1 MRFFILLL
9 ILVSCVSDP
18 SKQSRN
24 AYLLEEEDNTL
35 SEVIEDITIL
45 LDLYPINGEID
56 KEKLSYELQRPR
68 QFFSSGSNNE
78 IRLHKLGQIRWLY
91 VESLPSSVWPILIQY
106 IENEN
111 DLSIGISNPDEGV
124 IETEIFNRKDK
135 EVKYRFKVE
144 HGIRQASTEL
154 FFTELVKQ
162 ENDWAILDN
171 DNSEADDFLRKL
183 LDYFSSAT
191 VSQGTSLVALNLNQG
206 RKSEVI
212 NTDDGKSYIKLSIG
226 FARTWAALNRALKE
240 AAISVKDLNREEGY
254 VLINY
259 GLPEEEGI
267 LARLRKSEPKEY
279 KIIVRSSSEDLTQI
293 MLDSEEWNDEL
304 ESLLS
309 EINQSLS

>member
-1 MRFFILLL
+1 MRFFVLLL
-9 ILVSCVSDP
+9 ILASCVSDP

-91 VESLPSSVWPILIQY
+91 VESLPSSVWPILNQY

-111 DLSIGISNPDEGV
+111 DLSIRISDPDEGV
-124 IETEIFNRKDK
+124 IETETFNKKDK

-171 DNSEADDFLRKL
+171 DNSEADEFLRKL

-212 NTDDGKSYIKLSIG
+212 NTNDGKSYIKLSIG

-240 AAISVKDLNREEGY
+240 AAINVKDLNREEGY

>member
-1 MRFFILLL
+1 MKFFVLLL
-9 ILVSCVSDP
+9 ILASCVSDP

-56 KEKLSYELQRPR
+56 KEKLSYEIQRPR

-91 VESLPSSVWPILIQY
+91 VESLPSSVWPILNQY

-111 DLSIGISNPDEGV
+111 DLSIRISDPDEGV

-240 AAISVKDLNREEGY
+240 AAINVKDLNREEGY

>member
-1 MRFFILLL
+1 MRFFVLLL
-9 ILVSCVSDP
+9 ILASCVSDP

-45 LDLYPINGEID
+45 LDLYPINGEIN

-91 VESLPSSVWPILIQY
+91 VESLPSSVWPILNQY

-111 DLSIGISNPDEGV
+111 DLSIRISDPDEGV

-171 DNSEADDFLRKL
+171 DNSEADEFLRKL

-212 NTDDGKSYIKLSIG
+212 NTNDGKSYIKLSIG

-240 AAISVKDLNREEGY
+240 AAINVKDLNREEGY

>member
-1 MRFFILLL
+1 MRFFVLLL
-9 ILVSCVSDP
+9 ILASCVSDP

-91 VESLPSSVWPILIQY
+91 VESLPSSVWPILNQY

-111 DLSIGISNPDEGV
+111 DLSIRISDPDEGV

-135 EVKYRFKVE
+135 QVKYRFKVE

-171 DNSEADDFLRKL
+171 DNSEADEFLRKL

-212 NTDDGKSYIKLSIG
+212 NTNDGKSYIKLSIG

-240 AAISVKDLNREEGY
+240 AAINVKDLNREEGY

>member
-1 MRFFILLL
+1 MRFFVLLL
-9 ILVSCVSDP
+9 ILASCVSDP

-91 VESLPSSVWPILIQY
+91 VESLPSSVWPILNQY

-111 DLSIGISNPDEGV
+111 DLSIRISDPDEGV

-162 ENDWAILDN
+162 ENDWDILDN

-183 LDYFSSAT
+183 LDYFSSTT

-240 AAISVKDLNREEGY
+240 AAISIKDLNREEGY

-279 KIIVRSSSEDLTQI
+279 KIIVRSSSDDLTQI

>member
-1 MRFFILLL
+1 MRFFVLLL
-9 ILVSCVSDP
+9 ILASCVSDP

-91 VESLPSSVWPILIQY
+91 VESLPSSVWPILNQY

-111 DLSIGISNPDEGV
+111 DLSIRISDPDVGV

-171 DNSEADDFLRKL
+171 DNSGADEFLRKL

-212 NTDDGKSYIKLSIG
+212 NTNDGKSYIKLSIG

-240 AAISVKDLNREEGY
+240 AAINVKDLNREEGY

>member
-1 MRFFILLL
+1 MRFFVLLL
-9 ILVSCVSDP
+9 ILASCVSDP

-35 SEVIEDITIL
+35 SEVIEDITVL

-91 VESLPSSVWPILIQY
+91 VESLPSSVWPILNQY

-111 DLSIGISNPDEGV
+111 DLSIRISDPDEGV

-162 ENDWAILDN
+162 QNDWAILDN
-171 DNSEADDFLRKL
+171 DNSEADEFLRKL

-212 NTDDGKSYIKLSIG
+212 NTNDGKSYIKLSIG

-240 AAISVKDLNREEGY
+240 AAINVKDLNREEGY

>member
-1 MRFFILLL
+1 MRFFVLLL
-9 ILVSCVSDP
+9 ILASCVSDP

-24 AYLLEEEDNTL
+24 AYLLEEEDSTL

-91 VESLPSSVWPILIQY
+91 VESLPSSVWPILNQY

-111 DLSIGISNPDEGV
+111 DLSIRISDPDEGV

-171 DNSEADDFLRKL
+171 DNSEADEFLREL

-212 NTDDGKSYIKLSIG
+212 NTNDGKSYIKLSIG

-240 AAISVKDLNREEGY
+240 AAINVKDLNREEGY

>member
-1 MRFFILLL
+1 MRFFALLL
-9 ILVSCVSDP
+9 ILASCVSDP

-35 SEVIEDITIL
+35 SEVIEDITVL

-91 VESLPSSVWPILIQY
+91 VESLPSSVWPILNQY

-111 DLSIGISNPDEGV
+111 DLSIRISDPDEGV

-171 DNSEADDFLRKL
+171 DNSEADEFLRKL

-212 NTDDGKSYIKLSIG
+212 NTNDGKSYIKLSIG
-226 FARTWAALNRALKE
+226 FARTWAALHRALKE
-240 AAISVKDLNREEGY
+240 AAINVKDLNREEGY

>member
-56 KEKLSYELQRPR
+56 KENLSYELQRPR

-91 VESLPSSVWPILIQY
+91 VESLPSSVWPILNQY

-111 DLSIGISNPDEGV
+111 DLSIRISDPDEGV

-171 DNSEADDFLRKL
+171 DNSEADEFLRKL

-212 NTDDGKSYIKLSIG
+212 NTNDGKSYIKLSIG

-240 AAISVKDLNREEGY
+240 AAINVKDLNREEGY

>member
-1 MRFFILLL
+1 MRFFVLLL
-9 ILVSCVSDP
+9 ILASCVSDP

-24 AYLLEEEDNTL
+24 AYLYEEEDNTL

-56 KEKLSYELQRPR
+56 KENLSYELQRPR

-91 VESLPSSVWPILIQY
+91 VESLPSSVWPILNQY
-106 IENEN
+106 IENEK
-111 DLSIGISNPDEGV
+111 DLSVRIADPDEGV

-154 FFTELVKQ
+154 FFTELVRQ
-162 ENDWAILDN
+162 DDDWSILDN
-171 DNSEADDFLRKL
+171 DNSEADEFLRKL

-212 NTDDGKSYIKLSIG
+212 NTNDGKSYIKLSIG

-240 AAISVKDLNREEGY
+240 ASINVKDLNRKEGY

>member
-1 MRFFILLL
+1 MRFFVLLL
-9 ILVSCVSDP
+9 ILASCVSDP

-68 QFFSSGSNNE
+68 QFISSGSNNE

-91 VESLPSSVWPILIQY
+91 VESLPSSVWPILNQY

-111 DLSIGISNPDEGV
+111 DLSIRISDPDEGV

-171 DNSEADDFLRKL
+171 DNSVADEFLRKL

-212 NTDDGKSYIKLSIG
+212 NTNDGKSYIKLSIG

-293 MLDSEEWNDEL
+293 LLDSEEWNDEL

>member
-1 MRFFILLL
+1 MRFFVLLL
-9 ILVSCVSDP
+9 ILASCVSDP

-56 KEKLSYELQRPR
+56 KENLSYELQRPR

-91 VESLPSSVWPILIQY
+91 VESLPSSVWPILNQY
-106 IENEN
+106 IENEK
-111 DLSIGISNPDEGV
+111 DLSVRISDPDEGV

-154 FFTELVKQ
+154 FFTELVRQ
-162 ENDWAILDN
+162 DDDWSILDN
-171 DNSEADDFLRKL
+171 DNSEADEFLRKL

-212 NTDDGKSYIKLSIG
+212 NTNDGKSFIKLSIG

-240 AAISVKDLNREEGY
+240 ASINVKDLNRKEGY

>member
-56 KEKLSYELQRPR
+56 KENLSYELQRPR

-91 VESLPSSVWPILIQY
+91 VESLPSSVWPILNQY

-111 DLSIGISNPDEGV
+111 DLSIKISDPDEGV

-162 ENDWAILDN
+162 DNDWAILDN

-240 AAISVKDLNREEGY
+240 AAISIKDLNREEGY

>member
-1 MRFFILLL
+1 MRFFVLLL
-9 ILVSCVSDP
+9 ILASCVSDP

-91 VESLPSSVWPILIQY
+91 VESLPSSVWPILNQY
-106 IENEN
+106 IENVN
-111 DLSIGISNPDEGV
+111 DLSIRISDPDEGV
-124 IETEIFNRKDK
+124 IETEIFNRRDK

-171 DNSEADDFLRKL
+171 DNSQADEFLRKL

-212 NTDDGKSYIKLSIG
+212 NTNDGKSYIKLSIG

-240 AAISVKDLNREEGY
+240 AAINVKDLNREEGY

>member
-1 MRFFILLL
+1 MRFFVLLL
-9 ILVSCVSDP
+9 ILASCVSDP

-91 VESLPSSVWPILIQY
+91 VESLPSSVWPILNQY

-111 DLSIGISNPDEGV
+111 DLSIRISDPDEGV

-162 ENDWAILDN
+162 ENDWTILDN
-171 DNSEADDFLRKL
+171 DNSDADDFLRKL

-240 AAISVKDLNREEGY
+240 AAINVKDLNREEGY

-279 KIIVRSSSEDLTQI
+279 KIIVVSSSEDLTQI

>member
-1 MRFFILLL
+1 MRFFVLLL
-9 ILVSCVSDP
+9 ILASCVSDP

-91 VESLPSSVWPILIQY
+91 VESLPSSVWPILNQY

-111 DLSIGISNPDEGV
+111 DLSIRISDPDEGV

-171 DNSEADDFLRKL
+171 DNSEADEFLRKL

-212 NTDDGKSYIKLSIG
+212 NTNDGKSYIKLSIG

-240 AAISVKDLNREEGY
+240 AAINVKDLNREEGY

-293 MLDSEEWNDEL
+293 MLDSEDWNDEL

>member
-9 ILVSCVSDP
+9 ILFSCVSDP

-56 KEKLSYELQRPR
+56 KENLSYELQRPR

-91 VESLPSSVWPILIQY
+91 VESLPSSVWPILNQY

-111 DLSIGISNPDEGV
+111 DLSIKISDPDEGV

-240 AAISVKDLNREEGY
+240 AAINVKDLNREEGY

>member
-1 MRFFILLL
+1 MRFFVLLL
-9 ILVSCVSDP
+9 ILASCVSDP

-91 VESLPSSVWPILIQY
+91 VESLPSSVWPILNQY
-106 IENEN
+106 IENQN
-111 DLSIGISNPDEGV
+111 DLSIRISDPDEGV

-171 DNSEADDFLRKL
+171 DNSEADEFLRKL

-212 NTDDGKSYIKLSIG
+212 NTNDGKSYIKLSIG

-240 AAISVKDLNREEGY
+240 AAINVKDLNREEGY

>member
-1 MRFFILLL
+1 MRFFVLLL
-9 ILVSCVSDP
+9 ILASCVSDP

-91 VESLPSSVWPILIQY
+91 VESLPSSVWPILNQY

-111 DLSIGISNPDEGV
+111 DLSIRISDPDEGV

-171 DNSEADDFLRKL
+171 DNSEADEFLRKL

-212 NTDDGKSYIKLSIG
+212 NTNDGKSYIKLSIG

-240 AAISVKDLNREEGY
+240 AAINVKDLNREEGY

-259 GLPEEEGI
+259 GLPEEGGI

>member
-35 SEVIEDITIL
+35 SEVIEDISIL

-91 VESLPSSVWPILIQY
+91 VESLPSSVWPILNQY

-111 DLSIGISNPDEGV
+111 DLSIGISDPDEGV

>member
-91 VESLPSSVWPILIQY
+91 VESLPSSVWPILNQY

-111 DLSIGISNPDEGV
+111 DLSIGISDPDEGV

-154 FFTELVKQ
+154 FFTELVKK

-183 LDYFSSAT
+183 LEYFSSTT

-240 AAISVKDLNREEGY
+240 AAISIKDLNREEGY

-279 KIIVRSSSEDLTQI
+279 KIIVRSSSDDLTQI

>member
-1 MRFFILLL
+1 MRFFVLLL
-9 ILVSCVSDP
+9 ILASCVSDP

-91 VESLPSSVWPILIQY
+91 VESLPSSVWPILNQY
-106 IENEN
+106 IENEK
-111 DLSIGISNPDEGV
+111 DLSVRISDPDEGV

-171 DNSEADDFLRKL
+171 DNSEADEFLRKL

-212 NTDDGKSYIKLSIG
+212 NTNDGKSYIKLSIG

-240 AAISVKDLNREEGY
+240 AAINVKDLNREEGY

>member
-1 MRFFILLL
+1 MRFFVLLL
-9 ILVSCVSDP
+9 ILASCVSDP

-91 VESLPSSVWPILIQY
+91 VESLPSSVWPILNQY

-111 DLSIGISNPDEGV
+111 DLSIRISDPDEGV

-171 DNSEADDFLRKL
+171 DNSEADEFLRKL

-212 NTDDGKSYIKLSIG
+212 NTNDGKSYIKLSIG

-240 AAISVKDLNREEGY
+240 AAINVKDLNREEGY

-267 LARLRKSEPKEY
+267 LARLRKSEPKES

>member
-1 MRFFILLL
+1 MRFFVLLL
-9 ILVSCVSDP
+9 TLASCVSDP

-91 VESLPSSVWPILIQY
+91 VESLPSSVWPILNQY

-111 DLSIGISNPDEGV
+111 DLSIRISDPDEGI

-171 DNSEADDFLRKL
+171 DNSEADEFLRKL

-212 NTDDGKSYIKLSIG
+212 NTNDGKSYIKLSIG

-240 AAISVKDLNREEGY
+240 AAINVKDLNREEGY

>member
-1 MRFFILLL
+1 MRFFVLLL
-9 ILVSCVSDP
+9 ILASCVSDP

-35 SEVIEDITIL
+35 SEVIKDITVL

-91 VESLPSSVWPILIQY
+91 VESLPSSVWPILNQY

-111 DLSIGISNPDEGV
+111 DLSIRISDPDEGV
-124 IETEIFNRKDK
+124 IETEIFNRKEK

-171 DNSEADDFLRKL
+171 DNSEADEFLRKL

-212 NTDDGKSYIKLSIG
+212 NTNDGKSYIKLSIG

-240 AAISVKDLNREEGY
+240 AAINVKDLNREEGY

-279 KIIVRSSSEDLTQI
+279 KIIVRSSSENLTQI

>member
-1 MRFFILLL
+1 MRFFVLLL
-9 ILVSCVSDP
+9 ILASCVSDP

-91 VESLPSSVWPILIQY
+91 VESLPSSVWPILNQY

-111 DLSIGISNPDEGV
+111 DLSIRISDPDEGV

-240 AAISVKDLNREEGY
+240 AAIDVKDLNREEGY

>member
-1 MRFFILLL
+1 MRFFVLLL
-9 ILVSCVSDP
+9 LLASCVSDP

-91 VESLPSSVWPILIQY
+91 VESLPSSVWPILNQY

-111 DLSIGISNPDEGV
+111 DLSIRISDPDEGV

-171 DNSEADDFLRKL
+171 DNSEADEFLRKL

-212 NTDDGKSYIKLSIG
+212 NTNDGKSYIKLSIG

-240 AAISVKDLNREEGY
+240 AAINVKDLNREEGY

>member
-1 MRFFILLL
+1 MRFFALLL
-9 ILVSCVSDP
+9 ILASCVSDP

-35 SEVIEDITIL
+35 AEVIEDITIL

-91 VESLPSSVWPILIQY
+91 VESLPSSVWPILNQY

-111 DLSIGISNPDEGV
+111 DLSIRISDPDEGV
-124 IETEIFNRKDK
+124 IETEIFNRRDK

-162 ENDWAILDN
+162 EDDWAILDN
-171 DNSEADDFLRKL
+171 DNSEADEFLRKL

-212 NTDDGKSYIKLSIG
+212 NTNDGKSYIKLSIG

-240 AAISVKDLNREEGY
+240 AAINVKDLNREEGY

-279 KIIVRSSSEDLTQI
+279 KIIVLSSSEDLTQI

>member
-1 MRFFILLL
+1 MRFIVILL
-9 ILVSCVSDP
+9 IFSSCVSDP
-18 SKQSRN
+18 SKQARN

-35 SEVIEDITIL
+35 SEVIEDISIL
-45 LDLYPINGEID
+45 LDLYPITGEID
-56 KEKLSYELQRPR
+56 EENLSYELQRPR
-68 QFFSSGSNNE
+68 QYFSSGSNNE

-91 VESLPSSVWPILIQY
+91 VESLPSSVWPILNQY
-106 IENEN
+106 IENEDN
-111 DLSIGISNPDEGV
+111 LSIRTSDPDEGL
-124 IETEIFNRKDK
+124 IETDIFNRKDK

-154 FFTELVKQ
+154 FFTELVRQ
-162 ENDWAILDN
+162 DNDWAIQDN

-212 NTDDGKSYIKLSIG
+212 NTNDGKSYIKLSIG

-240 AAISVKDLNREEGY
+240 AAIKVKDLNREEGY

-279 KIIVRSSSEDLTQI
+279 KIIVRSSSEELTQI
-293 MLDSEEWNDEL
+293 MLDSDEWNDEL
-304 ESLLS
+304 DSLLS

>member
-1 MRFFILLL
+1 MRFFALLL
-9 ILVSCVSDP
+9 ILASCVSDP

-35 SEVIEDITIL
+35 AEVIEDITIL

-91 VESLPSSVWPILIQY
+91 VESLPSSVWPILNQY

-111 DLSIGISNPDEGV
+111 DLSIRISDPDEGV
-124 IETEIFNRKDK
+124 IETEIFNRRDK

-162 ENDWAILDN
+162 EDDWAILDN
-171 DNSEADDFLRKL
+171 DNSEADEFLRKL

-212 NTDDGKSYIKLSIG
+212 NTNDGKSYIKLSIG

-240 AAISVKDLNREEGY
+240 AAINVKDLNREEGY

>member
-1 MRFFILLL
+1 MRFFVLLL
-9 ILVSCVSDP
+9 ILASCVSDP

-91 VESLPSSVWPILIQY
+91 VESLPSSVWPILNQY

-111 DLSIGISNPDEGV
+111 DLSISISDPDVGV

-171 DNSEADDFLRKL
+171 DNSEADEFLRKL

-212 NTDDGKSYIKLSIG
+212 NTNDGKSYIKLSIG

-240 AAISVKDLNREEGY
+240 AAINVKDLNREEGY

>member
-1 MRFFILLL
+1 MRFFVILL
-9 ILVSCVSDP
+9 ILASCVSDP

-78 IRLHKLGQIRWLY
+78 IRLHTLGQIRWLY
-91 VESLPSSVWPILIQY
+91 VESLPSSVWPILNQY

-111 DLSIGISNPDEGV
+111 DLSIRISDPDEGV

-171 DNSEADDFLRKL
+171 DNSEADEFLRKL

-212 NTDDGKSYIKLSIG
+212 NTNDGKSYIKLSIG

-240 AAISVKDLNREEGY
+240 AAINVKDLNREEGY

>member
-1 MRFFILLL
+1 MRFFVLLL

-24 AYLLEEEDNTL
+24 AYLLEEEDKTL

-45 LDLYPINGEID
+45 LNLYPINGEID
-56 KEKLSYELQRPR
+56 KENLSYELQRPR

-91 VESLPSSVWPILIQY
+91 VESLPSSVWPILNQY

-111 DLSIGISNPDEGV
+111 ELSIMISDPDKGV

-154 FFTELVKQ
+154 FFTELVKK

-171 DNSEADDFLRKL
+171 DNSEADEFLRKL

-212 NTDDGKSYIKLSIG
+212 NTNDGKSYIKLSIG

-240 AAISVKDLNREEGY
+240 AAINVKDLNRDEGY

>member
-1 MRFFILLL
+1 MRFFVLLL
-9 ILVSCVSDP
+9 ILASCVSDP

-91 VESLPSSVWPILIQY
+91 VESLPSSVWPILNQY

-111 DLSIGISNPDEGV
+111 DLSIRISDPDEGV

-171 DNSEADDFLRKL
+171 DNSEADEFLRKL

-212 NTDDGKSYIKLSIG
+212 NTNDGKSYIKLSIG

-240 AAISVKDLNREEGY
+240 AAINVKDLNREEGY

-267 LARLRKSEPKEY
+267 LSRLRKSEPKEY

>member
-1 MRFFILLL
+1 MRFFVLLL
-9 ILVSCVSDP
+9 ILASCVSDP

-91 VESLPSSVWPILIQY
+91 VESLPSSVWPILNQY

-111 DLSIGISNPDEGV
+111 DLSIRISDPDEGV

-171 DNSEADDFLRKL
+171 DNSEADEFLRKL

-212 NTDDGKSYIKLSIG
+212 NTNDGKSYIKLSIG

-240 AAISVKDLNREEGY
+240 AAINVKDLNREEGY

-267 LARLRKSEPKEY
+267 LARLRKSEAKEY

>member
-1 MRFFILLL
+1 MRFIVILL
-9 ILVSCVSDP
+9 IFSSCVSDP
-18 SKQSRN
+18 SKQARN

-35 SEVIEDITIL
+35 SEVIEDISIL

-56 KEKLSYELQRPR
+56 KENLSYELQRPR
-68 QFFSSGSNNE
+68 QYFSSGSNNE

-91 VESLPSSVWPILIQY
+91 VESLPSSVWPILNQY
-106 IENEN
+106 IENEDN
-111 DLSIGISNPDEGV
+111 LSIRTSDPDEGL
-124 IETEIFNRKDK
+124 IETDIFNRKDK
-135 EVKYRFKVE
+135 QVKYRFKVE

-154 FFTELVKQ
+154 FFTELVRQ
-162 ENDWAILDN
+162 DNDWAIQDN

-212 NTDDGKSYIKLSIG
+212 NTNDGKSYIKLSIG

-240 AAISVKDLNREEGY
+240 AAIKVKDLNREEGY

-279 KIIVRSSSEDLTQI
+279 KIIVRSSSEELTQI
-293 MLDSEEWNDEL
+293 MLDSDEWNDEL
-304 ESLLS
+304 DSLLS